1 MNEWTNENQMEVDLV
16 RKSNQ
21 TVTILQRIMYL
32 VSNT

>member
-16 RKSNQ
+16 CKSNQ